1 MFAKFL
7 NLLSKAAQVHNAG
20 NVGNAGMKSK
30 GDIPVVT
37 DFLKNNEAF
46 KKGAMKV
53 HQTKNGILDRLFDSL
68 HTSAFP
74 NDEAEARKQLED
86 NKKKK

>member
-46 KKGAMKV
+46 K
-53 HQTKNGILDRLFDSL
+53 
-68 HTSAFP
+68 
-74 NDEAEARKQLED
+74 NDLVKINLSRK
-86 NKKKK
+86 